1 MQEKNKV
8 PMTMIDEHLKETDD
22 PEKAVQVQFNA
33 VWVPTWNEMVRQ
45 VYTVRDM
52 LGTVEDVQKIMFV
65 ASILI
70 NLGLTVLLLSAK

>member
-1 MQEKNKV
+1 MQEENKV
-8 PMTMIDEHLKETDD
+8 PMTMIDEYLKETDD
-22 PEKAVQVQFNA
+22 PKKAVQVRINE
-33 VWVPTWNEMVRQ
+33 VEVPTWNEMVMQ

-70 NLGLTVLLLSAK
+70 NLGLTVLLLSVK

>member
-1 MQEKNKV
+1 MQEENKV

-22 PEKAVQVQFNA
+22 PKKAVQVRINE
-33 VWVPTWNEMVRQ
+33 VEVPTWNEMVMQ

-70 NLGLTVLLLSAK
+70 NLGLTVLLLSVK